1 MNYFPH
7 PPAKRPAL
15 AAWKSLV
22 AVRQTLDRD
31 ILWNQPVFKAPA
43 LPNPRIVFDPLPF
56 TATRPAPVR
65 VRRS

>member
-7 PPAKRPAL
+7 PPPKRPAL

-31 ILWNQPVFKAPA
+31 ILWNQPLFKAPT

-56 TATRPAPVR
+56 TATRPVPVR
-65 VRRS
+65 VRRD